1 MATQVEN
8 PKLASNI
15 QSLLAGL
22 RWRIRSYVW
31 VEGLAVAIAWI
42 GVTFWT
48 VLAIDYGPVLIG
60 KWLGGLIPML
70 AGLPEASIPVRA
82 TLLAIIIL
90 SSLFIVYR
98 WILRR
103 AFVPMADHSMAVLLE
118 RRFGEFHDSLLTAV
132 EMAERPDHAHEFN
145 RAMLAHTNEDA
156 LSHVGHV
163 RLRQIFNF
171 SPLKLSAAAAA
182 FFFAT
187 AAVAFFFWPD
197 FGLAASRIYLL
208 NSEPWPRSA
217 RVEVLGIEVQR
228 STPGGGNELPKMIR
242 FGAGPVKVAK
252 GSSVILKV
260 QSDAKLRIPDVCTII
275 YENEEGDHGRQNM
288 KKIGRVR
295 EGYQHYS
302 FDGRPFKGILSSLHF
317 DVVGFDHRVGQ
328 YRIEVVDNPSVVLIE
343 VLDRK
348 LPKYLQDAKSKISG
362 KQARRDKVTWT
373 SGMAVPRGTSFKVG
387 IHANKPLES
396 ATIHFPKTD
405 RTLTIEMQKYLKQA
419 KSQDANYF
427 EFDIATMQG
436 DLLAEITLH
445 DQDGV
450 IADTPQRMFI
460 TSTRDE
466 PPTVAVHLRGIGTA
480 VTPEVIIPF
489 EGKVSDDY
497 EIAKVWAE
505 IQAPDIELRE
515 HPIEVPKNGEVSAS
529 IDFRE
534 MRDDETK
541 GFALTPGEQNKL
553 ILNIKASDY
562 FDLAEEE
569 NIGSSDRY
577 ELDIVTADQ
586 LLTILD
592 REEAGQRRRVEQIFR
607 EMTDAR
613 DWLLRVKADSLGGE
627 DLGAEP
633 EDKSTAEPEADDDS
647 EKARRAAE
655 RLHSL
660 RLLFS
665 QRSLLQTRKS
675 AQEVLGVAATFRDI
689 REQLINNRIDAE
701 DRKTRLK
708 EAIADPLQRIGE
720 EMFVDLELQIE
731 SLETKLKKLERD
743 LDNERA
749 IGDADEAADG
759 AIEQAEYLLAELE
772 KVLEHLIKFESY
784 AELLEIVRGLI
795 DDQEEVADET
805 VIENEKDLY
814 KLLDD

>member
-1 MATQVEN
+1 MASQVEN

-15 QSLLAGL
+15 QTLLSGL

-31 VEGLAVAIAWI
+31 IEGLAVALAWI
-42 GVTFWT
+42 GLTFW
-48 VLAIDYGPVLIG
+48 VVVAIDYGPVLVG

-70 AGLPEASIPVRA
+70 AGLPEASVPVRA
-82 TLLAIIIL
+82 AMLTLIL
-90 SSLFIVYR
+90 GSSLFILFR

-118 RRFGEFHDSLLTAV
+118 RRFDEFHDSLMTSV
-132 EMAERPDHAHEFN
+132 EMAERPEHAHEFN
-145 RAMLAHTNEDA
+145 RAMLAHTNDDA

-163 RLRQIFNF
+163 RLHQIFNF
-171 SPLKLSAAAAA
+171 SPLKLSCGAAIFFFATLAAA
-182 FFFAT
+182 FFL
-187 AAVAFFFWPD
+187 WQD

-208 NSEPWPRSA
+208 DAKPWPRSA

-228 STPGGGNELPKMIR
+228 SIASEHDVSEMIL
-242 FGAGPVKVAK
+242 FGSGPVKVAR
-252 GSSVILKV
+252 GSSVVLRV
-260 QSDAKLRIPDVCTII
+260 QADGKMRIPDVCTII
-275 YENEEGDHGRQNM
+275 YENEEGDRGRQNM
-288 KKIGRVR
+288 KKIGRVSN
-295 EGYQHYS
+295 GYQPYS
-302 FDGRPFKGILSSLHF
+302 FDGRPFKGILSSLSF
-317 DVVGFDHRVGQ
+317 DVVGFDHRIGP
-328 YRIEVVDNPSVVLIE
+328 YRIDVVDNPSVVQIE
-343 VLDRK
+343 ILDRR
-348 LPKYLQDAKSKISG
+348 LPIYLQDANSKKGSP
-362 KQARRDKVTWT
+362 ARRDKVTWT
-373 SGMAVPRGTSFKVG
+373 SGMTVPRGTAFKVG
-387 IHANKPLES
+387 IHANKPLDS

-405 RTLTIEMQKYLKQA
+405 RTLTIEIKKYLEQA
-419 KSQDANYF
+419 GRQDANYF
-427 EFDIATMQG
+427 EFEVKPLQIDF
-436 DLLAEITLH
+436 LAEITLH

-460 TSTRDE
+460 TSTPDE
-466 PPTVAVHLRGIGTA
+466 PPTVAVRLRGIGTA

-497 EIAKVWAE
+497 DVAEVWAE
-505 IQAPDIELRE
+505 IQAPDIEIQE
-515 HPIEVPKNGEVSAS
+515 HQVKVPKNGEVKSA

-541 GFALTPGEQNKL
+541 GFVLTPGEQNKL
-553 ILNIKASDY
+553 VLTIKANDY
-562 FDLAEEE
+562 FNLAEEE
-569 NIGSSDRY
+569 NIGSGDRY

-586 LLTILD
+586 LLGILD

-613 DWLLRVKADSLGGE
+613 DWLLRVKADSLGDD

-633 EDKSTAEPEADDDS
+633 EDKSRSEPEADDDAD
-647 EKARRAAE
+647 KARRAAE

-675 AQEVLGVAATFRDI
+675 AQEILGVAATFRDI

-720 EMFVDLELQIE
+720 EMFADLELQIE
-731 SLETKLKKLERD
+731 SLETKLKKLEKD
-743 LDNERA
+743 LDNKRGISEV
-749 IGDADEAADG
+749 DEAAEA

-795 DDQEEVADET
+795 ADQDEVSDET
-805 VIENEKDLY
+805 VIENEKDLL